1 MKDINLT
8 RRRVLQAGCALGLA
22 SLLPLSPRLAF
33 ASAPTDKRMLVI
45 IMRGGMDGLG
55 AVVPY
60 GDADYADARGSV
72 ALPQNDDTL
81 LKLDGHFALN
91 RALEPLLPLYQNKE
105 LLILHAAASPYRE
118 RSHFDAQ
125 DMLESGG
132 LQPHALATGWLNRA
146 VTELRRPQEA
156 LALGPTIPLVLR
168 GGAQVTSWA
177 PSILPGVDEDFL
189 ARVSHMYE
197 KDALLSKALSESR
210 MLEGMGMDEV
220 GGGKA
225 FAGMMKKAAEL
236 LSAPDGPRIASIDVT
251 GWDTHANQAGRLSG
265 ALKTF
270 AQGLTAFRDGMGAL
284 WPQTVVVA
292 ATEFGR
298 TVKGNGSNGTDHGT
312 ASAAFMLGGGV
323 NGGRVA
329 GDWPGLSQLKDGR
342 DLMPANDVRSLFKA
356 ALNQHL
362 GLHEDVL
369 AGNVFPD
376 SAAVKPLRGVMQA

>member
-1 MKDINLT
+1 M
-8 RRRVLQAGCALGLA
+8 
-22 SLLPLSPRLAF
+22 
-33 ASAPTDKRMLVI
+33 
-45 IMRGGMDGLG
+45 
-55 AVVPY
+55 
-60 GDADYADARGSV
+60 
-72 ALPQNDDTL
+72 
-81 LKLDGHFALN
+81 LDGHFALN

-146 VTELRRPQEA
+146 VVELHRPQEA

-177 PSILPGVDEDFL
+177 PSILPNVDEDFL

-210 MLEGMGMDEV
+210 MLEGMGMDDA

-265 ALKTF
+265 ALKAF
-270 AQGLTAFRDGMGAL
+270 AQGLTAFRDGMGPA

-292 ATEFGR
+292 VT
-298 TVKGNGSNGTDHGT
+298 
-312 ASAAFMLGGGV
+312 
-323 NGGRVA
+323 
-329 GDWPGLSQLKDGR
+329 
-342 DLMPANDVRSLFKA
+342 
-356 ALNQHL
+356 
-362 GLHEDVL
+362 
-369 AGNVFPD
+369 
-376 SAAVKPLRGVMQA
+376 